1 MQTNVNN
8 IVCDAEETDWLDLTY
23 TERKYVQTDKKPRK
37 LGKKLIVALA
47 IVALL
52 VVGFGTAMLI
62 DNDFSTQVFT
72 AVQKA
77 YTSVLAIFDGATPTN
92 NTITLPVNITLVDSV
107 DGVSTFGGGKA
118 TLSFTSGTV
127 TEVTENSVTVAL
139 DDDTTITYS
148 NLVAVFVA
156 VGDTVEQNTLIG
168 KYDGTFST
176 VIAESGEVVKQV
188 VASPTQLSWQA

>member
-23 TERKYVQTDKKPRK
+23 TERKYIKKEKPRK
-37 LGKKLIVALA
+37 KLKGIFVALIIVAV
-47 IVALL
+47 IVA
-52 VVGFGTAMLI
+52 GFGTAMLI
-62 DNDFSTQVFT
+62 DNDFSTEVFT
-72 AVQKA
+72 AVKKA
-77 YTSVLAIFDGATPTN
+77 YTSVLAIFDGATPTS
-92 NTITLPVNITLVDSV
+92 NTITLPVNITLVDSI

-127 TEVTENSVTVAL
+127 TNVGENSVTVSI
-139 DDDTTITYS
+139 DQDTTITYT
-148 NLVAVFVA
+148 NLTAVFVS
-156 VGDTVEQNTLIG
+156 VGDSVEQNTLIG

-188 VASPTQLSWQA
+188 VASETQLSWQA

>member
-37 LGKKLIVALA
+37 RTKTLVVALIV
-47 IVALL
+47 VA
-52 VVGFGTAMLI
+52 VVVAAFGTAMLI
-62 DNDFSTQVFT
+62 DNDFSTEVF
-72 AVQKA
+72 AGIKKA
-77 YTSVLAIFDGATPTN
+77 YTSVLAIFQDATPTN

-156 VGDTVEQNTLIG
+156 VGDSVEQNTLIG

-188 VASPTQLSWQA
+188 VASETQLSWQA